1 MNNKQFTVG
10 EYLRNADKEIK
21 GGKLTE
27 AMCYINQIYDLDHN
41 NIYAKAYKERIIAL
55 MEAQG
60 TPRKDAER
68 IASEA
73 KFPPKPPEPIAAV
86 PPPIPIP
93 EEKIVEKPKGKSAPA
108 PREPVKN
115 VPAVSVEI
123 VLPKVPSASP
133 SPVMRQ
139 QIKRTA
145 AAAEAYRSMLLEIW
159 KDGSISVEEQQRID
173 SMRETFAITIDE
185 HHEIEQ
191 QVRFTAYMNAIRDSW
206 KKGVTQFEPLRKKFS
221 IQDTEQSLL
230 EPKIMQLVQSL
241 QSNGSVLVL
250 DDDESFL
257 VVMKDILSD
266 KGYYCFTAASGEEA
280 LQLLDSMTPDI
291 VICDINFQKPH
302 MSGFAF
308 YEKFRSLD
316 KYLTTPFIFLSALDQ
331 DVLIRTGKKLGA
343 DDYLTKPFDAEML
356 IATVEGK
363 LRRFR
368 ELRRSFE

>member
-1 MNNKQFTVG
+1 MNNKQLSIG

-41 NIYAKAYKERIIAL
+41 NIYAKAYKERIISL

-60 TPRKDAER
+60 TPRQEAER
-68 IASEA
+68 IAAES
-73 KFPPKPPEPIAAV
+73 KFPPKPAEPAAT
-86 PPPIPIP
+86 PPKERIP
-93 EEKIVEKPKGKSAPA
+93 EVHTPEKPTVKAPSA
-108 PREPVKN
+108 PREQSKRPPAAPAEKIAATAPPV
-115 VPAVSVEI
+115 PT
-123 VLPKVPSASP
+123 P
-133 SPVMRQ
+133 PVVRPV
-139 QIKRTA
+139 IKRTA
-145 AAAEAYRSMLLEIW
+145 AAAEAYRSLLLEIW
-159 KDGSISVEEQQRID
+159 KDGSISAEEQQRID
-173 SMRETFAITIDE
+173 SMRETFAISVEE
-185 HHEIEQ
+185 HQEIEQ
-191 QVRFTAYMNAIRDSW
+191 QVRFTAYLNSIRDSW
-206 KKGVTQFEPLRKKFS
+206 KKGVTKFEPLRKKFL
-221 IQDTEQSLL
+221 ILDKDQALL

-257 VVMKDILSD
+257 IVMRDILTD
-266 KGYYCFTAASGEEA
+266 KGYYCFTAGSGEEA

-368 ELRRSFE
+368 ELRRTFE